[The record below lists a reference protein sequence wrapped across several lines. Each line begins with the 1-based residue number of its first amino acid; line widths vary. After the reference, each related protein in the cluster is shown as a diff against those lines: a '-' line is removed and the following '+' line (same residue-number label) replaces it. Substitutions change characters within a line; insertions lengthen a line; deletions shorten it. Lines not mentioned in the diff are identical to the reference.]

1 TISDGIGGSATSLIT
16 ITVTNI
22 APIANP
28 DNTSI
33 TENTS
38 TIVSPLGNDTVQ
50 TPGGSLTII
59 GVSPT
64 NGIASV
70 INGTNVLFTPA
81 TNFIGTATV
90 GYTISDGIGGS
101 ATSLI
106 TVTVTNIA
114 PIANPDSVV
123 APENIAITVLPL
135 ANDLVQTPGGALTI
149 INASPTNGT
158 ASIIG
163 GTNVLFTPATNFI
176 GTATIGYTITD
187 GVGGTNTS
195 LITVTVL
202 STP

>member
-106 TVTVTNIA
+106 TVTVTNI
-114 PIANPDSVV
+114 
-123 APENIAITVLPL
+123 
-135 ANDLVQTPGGALTI
+135 
-149 INASPTNGT
+149 
-158 ASIIG
+158 
-163 GTNVLFTPATNFI
+163 
-176 GTATIGYTITD
+176 
-187 GVGGTNTS
+187 
-195 LITVTVL
+195 
-202 STP
+202 